1 MQFPIYV
8 LLFLATI
15 SSILAAP
22 IRQPHL
28 LEVQTSSSQS
38 PTPTPTPTTI
48 PQNAVPLRTTGF
60 IEKDAGTPFKAQ
72 IGKVVLKSR
81 RKVEAFCRS
90 MHERLIPEVKAPK

>member
-28 LEVQTSSSQS
+28 LEVQTSSSPS
-38 PTPTPTPTTI
+38 PTPTPTAI

-60 IEKDAGTPFKAQ
+60 IEKEAGTPFKAQ
-72 IGKVVLKSR
+72 IGKVVLRSR

-90 MHERLIPEVKAPK
+90 VHERLIPEVKAPK

>member
-28 LEVQTSSSQS
+28 LEVQTSSPPS
-38 PTPTPTPTTI
+38 PTPTPTAI

-60 IEKDAGTPFKAQ
+60 IEKEAGTPFKAQ

-90 MHERLIPEVKAPK
+90 VHERLIPEVKAPK

>member
-28 LEVQTSSSQS
+28 LEVQTSSSPS
-38 PTPTPTPTTI
+38 PTPTPTAI

-60 IEKDAGTPFKAQ
+60 IEKEAGTPFKAQ

-90 MHERLIPEVKAPK
+90 VHERLIPEVKAPK

>member
-28 LEVQTSSSQS
+28 LEVQTSSSAS
-38 PTPTPTPTTI
+38 PTPTPTAI

-60 IEKDAGTPFKAQ
+60 IEKEAGTPFKAQ

-90 MHERLIPEVKAPK
+90 VHERLIPEVKAPK